1 MSDRAKTT
9 SAFLRLSAADR
20 EVDEEYLETALA
32 ESLTWTH
39 PHGEPDAYA
48 HEMAIAFVKMR
59 EELECWRKGEIAHS
73 VGPVV
78 NREPLVQG
86 VIEAARMCE
95 AFPFHQPQLQA
106 VINAARKLAEW
117 KP

>member
-9 SAFLRLSAADR
+9 SAFLRLSSADR

-48 HEMAIAFVKMR
+48 HEIAIAFVKMR
-59 EELECWRKGEIAHS
+59 EELESWRKGEIAHS

-78 NREPLVQG
+78 NREPLVQE
-86 VIEAARMCE
+86 VIRLMLSEEMY
-95 AFPFHQPQLQA
+95 
-106 VINAARKLAEW
+106 VIDLLDAARKLAEW